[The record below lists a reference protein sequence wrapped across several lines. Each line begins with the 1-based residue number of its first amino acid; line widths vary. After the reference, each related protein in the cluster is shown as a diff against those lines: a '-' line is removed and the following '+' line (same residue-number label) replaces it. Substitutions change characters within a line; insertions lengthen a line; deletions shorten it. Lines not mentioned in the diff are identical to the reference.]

1 MRIRK
6 DGCSRGNCLR
16 PSGVGIKDPLEMST
30 GSLVSEYP
38 SMLGAHYTCPDDSY
52 PDAHFTSTP
61 NLAPK

>member
-1 MRIRK
+1 
-6 DGCSRGNCLR
+6 
-16 PSGVGIKDPLEMST
+16 MST